1 MGNSNIK
8 QESSNVLGDGNF
20 GGQVTAKGGIVGSTG
35 TFDHISSQTANV
47 AGSVALGDITGQTA
61 NIKGLGNFGSI
72 SSETGKFNTITT
84 KNLDISGTGTF
95 GSISGTSLALQKGD
109 IIWGFNI
116 TEKNDLCIT
125 QNGNNLTCISQQGVL
140 Y

>member
-8 QESSNVLGDGNF
+8 QESSNVLGNGNF
-20 GGQVTAKGGIVGSTG
+20 GGQVVAKGGVVSSTG
-35 TFDHISSQTANV
+35 AFDHISVQTAKIS
-47 AGSVALGDITGQTA
+47 GSGAFGEISGQTA
-61 NIKGLGNFGSI
+61 NISGDSNFGNITTSG
-72 SSETGKFNTITT
+72 SVTGKSIN
-84 KNLDISGTGTF
+84 ISGTGTF

-116 TEKNDLCIT
+116 TDKNDLCIT
-125 QNGNNLTCISQQGVL
+125 QNGTNLTCISQKGVL